1 MSGSMR
7 VKQRIFFWLMNW
19 KRLFLTSQCDEPK
32 SWEPAVSGTGNSR
45 VVYRGRS
52 LTIGQ
57 YNNKKGRAMSVFVKQ
72 QMTDARRTSISS
84 STAAGVFGETF
95 FPGLFGNLNMSVT
108 IERDQSVAS
117 RTYLH
122 FVVHCWWSFRGDVLS
137 GQLRQFHIWWFVFHA
152 VLLSRFPCDIA
163 DFILF

>member
-1 MSGSMR
+1 
-7 VKQRIFFWLMNW
+7 
-19 KRLFLTSQCDEPK
+19 
-32 SWEPAVSGTGNSR
+32 
-45 VVYRGRS
+45 
-52 LTIGQ
+52 
-57 YNNKKGRAMSVFVKQ
+57 MSVFVKQ

-122 FVVHCWWSFRGDVLS
+122 FVVHC
-137 GQLRQFHIWWFVFHA
+137 
-152 VLLSRFPCDIA
+152 
-163 DFILF
+163 